1 MVDLVVVVPCCPCSV
16 LILISTACDEY
27 NTQQFC
33 NFVILQHVF
42 VFFVFP
48 LFQLFSPQR
57 VALTTSHPRRRS
69 LCRCPVFFL
78 WNLFLVFL
86 FLFFTCIFYDC
97 HLISIDKLVEMI
109 SNNYNIQ
116 EQNGTNGSS
125 SNGNG
130 HPARDPYEDLVF
142 QYFFYLNDKTVEY
155 FGHRGV
161 SLRLTIY
168 SLSISCKR

>member
-1 MVDLVVVVPCCPCSV
+1 MTDPHTETPHQPLQRVSFYTKNIQNINIVGGTMVVLVRGCNATIQQWVTNNSHQSQHLVAHMVDLVVVVPCCPCSV

-69 LCRCPVFFL
+69 LCRCPVF
-78 WNLFLVFL
+78 
-86 FLFFTCIFYDC
+86 
-97 HLISIDKLVEMI
+97 
-109 SNNYNIQ
+109 
-116 EQNGTNGSS
+116 
-125 SNGNG
+125 
-130 HPARDPYEDLVF
+130 
-142 QYFFYLNDKTVEY
+142 
-155 FGHRGV
+155 
-161 SLRLTIY
+161 
-168 SLSISCKR
+168 SCEICF

>member
-1 MVDLVVVVPCCPCSV
+1 MKQVGELFELVDWPAYWDSTPTTATRLVLHKKYPKHCWWHHGGSGSGYCNDTIQQWVTNNSHQSQHFVAHMVDLDVVVPCCPCSV

-69 LCRCPVFFL
+69 LCRCPVF
-78 WNLFLVFL
+78 
-86 FLFFTCIFYDC
+86 
-97 HLISIDKLVEMI
+97 
-109 SNNYNIQ
+109 
-116 EQNGTNGSS
+116 
-125 SNGNG
+125 
-130 HPARDPYEDLVF
+130 
-142 QYFFYLNDKTVEY
+142 
-155 FGHRGV
+155 
-161 SLRLTIY
+161 
-168 SLSISCKR
+168 SCEICF